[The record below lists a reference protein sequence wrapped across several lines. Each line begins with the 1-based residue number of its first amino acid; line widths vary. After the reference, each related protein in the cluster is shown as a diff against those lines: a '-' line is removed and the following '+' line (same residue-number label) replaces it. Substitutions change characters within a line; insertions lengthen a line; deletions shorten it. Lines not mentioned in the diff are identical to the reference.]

1 MPDQSPPGFIT
12 PDWPSPRNVRALTTL
27 RTGGVS
33 QGAYQSFNLAVH
45 TEDDPV
51 RVEQN
56 RQLLKRYHHL
66 PRNPMW
72 LSQVHSDHVICIDDI
87 PAEAETPVAD
97 GAWSKQ
103 PGHVCAVMTAD
114 CLPVLLC
121 NKQGTR
127 VAAVHAGWRG
137 LASGIVTEGVRVMQ
151 EPAEQLLVWLGPAIG
166 PTAFEVG
173 SDVVQAFTDKDAR
186 NVKAFKQV
194 DNSHWLCNIYHLAR
208 NELNALGLTA
218 IYGGDL
224 CTYEEAER
232 FYSFRRDG
240 KTGRM
245 ASLIWFE

>member
-12 PDWPSPRNVRALTTL
+12 PDWPSPSNVRALTTL

-33 QGAYQSFNLAVH
+33 EGPYQSFNLAVH

-56 RQLLKRYHHL
+56 RQLLKRYHQL
-66 PRNPMW
+66 PRDPVW

-87 PAEAETPVAD
+87 PAEAEIPDAD

-103 PGHVCAVMTAD
+103 PGRVCAVMTAD

-121 NKQGTR
+121 NRQGTR

-137 LASGIVTEGVRVMQ
+137 LASGIVTQGVRVMEQ
-151 EPAEQLLVWLGPAIG
+151 PAEQLLAWLGPAIG
-166 PTAFEVG
+166 PRAFEVG
-173 SDVVQAFTDKDAR
+173 SDVMQVFTDKDAR
-186 NVKAFKQV
+186 NEKAFNQV
-194 DNSHWLCNIYHLAR
+194 DDSHWLCNIYHLAR

-218 IYGGDL
+218 IYGGDF
-224 CTYEEAER
+224 CTYEQAER
-232 FYSFRRDG
+232 FYSYRRDG

-245 ASLIWFE
+245 ASLIWLE